1 MFIRKIKIENF
12 RTFNKFEMSFKDG
25 LNVIIGSNNSGKT
38 GLMHAIRLLSSPS
51 DINIHDFNKNN
62 LIQFKELYLNESPH
76 IRLEYDIE
84 HKIFEEDTTD
94 ESIIKLLPFLGIE
107 KIMDSRSDGEE
118 GVEYNIFATIQ
129 ATFHLDSKY
138 IEDYKKE
145 VQGINDFDEYF
156 LMLTRYVNSHYL
168 WRYTNGNSETSIES
182 KLAREIFDI
191 QYINAERTGSD
202 VAKEI
207 KKDISTLLKD
217 NEKKKEYD
225 AFISKVDEELEDIL
239 KPSITKMSNLFE
251 NENNEIGLEKGNIS
265 ITSQINSKLSA
276 EDSYITEVKDTKS
289 NYNLP
294 LSYNGLGYN
303 NLVNIYM
310 LIKLSDIR
318 KGIDFKILCLEEPE
332 AHLHPAM
339 QYKLFKYI
347 SNLNENNE
355 LNQQVFVTTH
365 SSNIT
370 AVAGL
375 DNMYIIQYDRQGK
388 NSDCCQQSLKQ
399 QLTDDGEN
407 TFKSDA
413 KNHLNKF
420 LDVTRSD
427 MLFAD
432 KVILVEG
439 IAEKMLLPMFMEK
452 VGYPYEDE
460 HISIVEIGGKHFEYF
475 VEVFNDNP
483 VKKKV
488 LCITDNDFKWFDD
501 DSCLIETYSKY
512 TAPHYEKLKNR
523 YQFNEF
529 KIVTQ
534 SKGGSTFEDELFI
547 ENFENRDIINSL
559 FELSLSDTMASFS
572 KSNGLSINNWIE
584 NKNSIDGRSTKLV
597 SRYLDCYEKMISL
610 DSKNKEFYEKLIFSK
625 LFLHYVNNKKG
636 DIALSLITD
645 KCFFDD
651 NGITKLNVP
660 KYIEEGLEWLNQ

>member
-1 MFIRKIKIENF
+1 MFIKKIKIKNF
-12 RTFNKFEMSFKDG
+12 RNFNDFEMDFKDG

-38 GLMHAIRLLSSPS
+38 SLLHAIRLLSFPS

-62 LIQFKELYLNESPH
+62 LIQFKELYLNEAPH
-76 IRLEYDIE
+76 IQLEYDIE

-107 KIMDSRSDGEE
+107 KIMNSRSDGDK

-129 ATFHLDSKY
+129 ATFYLDNKF
-138 IEDYKKE
+138 IEDYKRE
-145 VQGINDFDEYF
+145 VQVISSFDEYF

-168 WRYTNGNSETSIES
+168 WRYTNGNTETSIEA
-182 KLAREIFDI
+182 KLAREIFTI

-225 AFISKVDEELEDIL
+225 AFISKVDNDLKDIL
-239 KPSITKMSNLFE
+239 EPSITKMSNLFE
-251 NENNEIGLEKGNIS
+251 NENNEIGLKKGNIS

-375 DNMYIIQYDRQGK
+375 DNMYIIQYDRQGEH
-388 NSDCCQQSLKQ
+388 SDCCQQSLKQ

-407 TFKSDA
+407 TFKSNA

-452 VGYPYEDE
+452 VGCPYEDE

-475 VEVFNDNP
+475 VEVFNDSP

-501 DSCLIETYSKY
+501 DSCLLKTYLKY
-512 TAPHYEKLKNR
+512 TAPHYEKLKKR
-523 YQFNEF
+523 YKYDEF
-529 KIVTQ
+529 KTVTQ

-547 ENFENRDIINSL
+547 ENFENEDIINLL
-559 FELSLSDTMASFS
+559 FELSLNDIMASFS
-572 KSNGLSINNWIE
+572 KSNGLSITNWID
-584 NKNSIDGRSTKLV
+584 NKDLIDGRSIKLV
-597 SRYLDCYEKMISL
+597 SKYLDYYDEKKNL
-610 DSKNKEFYEKLIFSK
+610 DPENIKFYEKLIFSK
-625 LFLHYVNNKKG
+625 LFLHYVKNKKG
-636 DIALSLITD
+636 DIALSLLTD
-645 KCFFDD
+645 KTFFDEKD
-651 NGITKLNVP
+651 ITKLIVP
-660 KYIEEGLEWLNQ
+660 KYIEEGLKWLKQ